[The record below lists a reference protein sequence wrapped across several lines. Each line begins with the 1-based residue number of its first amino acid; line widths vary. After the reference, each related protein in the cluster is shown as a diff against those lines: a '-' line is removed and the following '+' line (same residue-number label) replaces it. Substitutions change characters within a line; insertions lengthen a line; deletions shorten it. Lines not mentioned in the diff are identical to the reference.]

1 MDADQ
6 LKAEGWTPVEAG
18 GFSEQLSPFWVR
30 GGNTDPEIGFIVE
43 PRHCNQHM
51 GSLHG
56 GALMTFA
63 DLGIGYGASRVLGGS
78 NCSTAQLQI
87 QFVAVAKAGEF
98 VSCKPEVVRQTTR
111 LIFVRGLIRAG
122 DRTIASADG
131 IWKVFEERPR

>member
-6 LKAEGWTPVEAG
+6 LKADGWTPLDAD
-18 GFSEQLSPFWVR
+18 GFSAHLAPYWVR
-30 GGNTDPEIGFIVE
+30 GGNTAPEIGFIVE
-43 PRHCNQHM
+43 QRHSNTHM

-63 DLGIGYGASRVLGGS
+63 DLGLGYGASRVLGGS

-87 QFVAVAKAGEF
+87 QFVAVAKVGEF

-111 LIFVRGLIRAG
+111 LIFVRGLFKAG
-122 DRTIASADG
+122 DRTIASGDG
-131 IWKVFEERPR
+131 IWKVFEEKPR